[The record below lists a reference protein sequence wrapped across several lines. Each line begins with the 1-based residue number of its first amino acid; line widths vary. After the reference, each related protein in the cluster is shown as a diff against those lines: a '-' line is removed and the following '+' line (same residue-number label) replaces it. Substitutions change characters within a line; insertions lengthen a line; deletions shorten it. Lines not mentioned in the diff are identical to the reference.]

1 MAEAND
7 SYDDDEYDEEED
19 DDDDEMYDDYYDHQG
34 MVDDPVFCEQREPDP
49 EAFEYK
55 CVDIDG
61 AKNILKQEV
70 DIACQNLKVSY
81 FACNK
86 CVW

>member
-7 SYDDDEYDEEED
+7 SYDEEYETD

-34 MVDDPVFCEQREPDP
+34 MIDDPVFCEHREPDP

-55 CVDIDG
+55 CVDTDG
-61 AKNILKQEV
+61 AKNILKEEV
-70 DIACQNLKVSY
+70 DFACQNLKVRHI
-81 FACNK
+81 F
-86 CVW
+86 VILLIF